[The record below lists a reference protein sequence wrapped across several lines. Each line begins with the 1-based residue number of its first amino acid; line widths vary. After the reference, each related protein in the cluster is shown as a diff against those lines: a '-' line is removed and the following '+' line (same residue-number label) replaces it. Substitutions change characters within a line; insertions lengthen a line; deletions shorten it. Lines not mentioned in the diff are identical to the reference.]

1 MNKTEVKSNRK
12 QRGITFLGFVTVLS
26 LIGFF
31 AMLLIKIGPIYMEHS
46 KVKTSLENIKAQ
58 PDLASKSR
66 EEIIKMFENRLY
78 INYITDFKR
87 ENILI
92 TRHGGYVK
100 VEVIYDKTE
109 NIFGNLD
116 VLVRFDDVIE
126 AGTPD

>member
-1 MNKTEVKSNRK
+1 MNETGMKSQSE

-31 AMLLIKIGPIYMEHS
+31 AMLIIKIGPLYMEHS
-46 KVKTSLENIKAQ
+46 KIKTALENIKAQ

-66 EEIIKMFENRLY
+66 DDIIKMFENRLY
-78 INYITDFKR
+78 INYVEGFKR
-87 ENILI
+87 ENLYI
-92 TRHGGYVK
+92 TKHGGYVK

-116 VLVRFDDVIE
+116 VLVHFNDVIE
-126 AGTPD
+126 VGAD